1 MPTASW
7 TPSPN
12 FLRYLYATLGISA
25 AYYLSVNTHQSILL
39 VPLGQNFK
47 HQWLFLVSFCD
58 CLMTANF
65 CPTKLTCQGLACPQT
80 NIHSQLKPSWIYRD
94 LSLLLG
100 LQKQLIMH
108 GRDCIFGP
116 KVTYTIQAWWVIEDL
131 DDTWKIGLEGPVIT
145 CTISQ
150 RAENCHHLLTW
161 LPVICCWGQGQFDLE
176 SGLL

>member
-7 TPSPN
+7 MPSPN
-12 FLRYLYATLGISA
+12 FLRYLYATLEISA
-25 AYYLSVNTHQSILL
+25 TYYLSINTHQLILL

-80 NIHSQLKPSWIYRD
+80 NIHSQLKPSWICRD
-94 LSLLLG
+94 LSLLLC

-108 GRDCIFGP
+108 GSDCIFGP
-116 KVTYTIQAWWVIEDL
+116 KVTYTRQAWWVIKDL
-131 DDTWKIGLEGPVIT
+131 DDTWKIGLFG
-145 CTISQ
+145 
-150 RAENCHHLLTW
+150 RACHHLHY
-161 LPVICCWGQGQFDLE
+161 
-176 SGLL
+176 